1 MEITEL
7 REKYY
12 VLNKSYKKKL
22 VFHLGADAG
31 FFSEYNNM
39 ILAMLYCLTNKIQFV
54 LYSGDANFGY
64 KKGWDDYFFPFCDEA
79 TNNFHK
85 KYNFRDYDFFQK
97 RLSKKDRIKI
107 RIYKFL
113 YKIDY
118 FTQDLWLSIRNRD
131 HEKEIY
137 NIPEIGIVNDPL
149 REACRKLVL
158 LTWQYNIDTATIIK
172 NKIES
177 LKLPQEY
184 LGFHIRRGDKHTE
197 QDLIGI
203 SSYLDKAQV
212 ISSTRD
218 AFILT
223 DDYNVIAEIKKLYPE
238 WNIYTL
244 CNESET
250 GYEHAQFIKENKSAI
265 KEAHLNLFA
274 STDILSCSGY
284 FVGTFG
290 SNPGMFLGMKMNT
303 HNSLSIDINWRI
315 W

>member
-1 MEITEL
+1 MDITEL

-12 VLNKSYKKKL
+12 ALNKSYKKKL
-22 VFHLGADAG
+22 IFHLGADAG

-39 ILAMLYCLTNKIQFV
+39 ILAMLYCLTNKIQFI
-54 LYSGDANFGY
+54 LYSEDANFGY
-64 KKGWDDYFFPFCDEA
+64 KKGWNDYFLPFCDEV
-79 TNNFHK
+79 TNNFHQ

-97 RLSKKDRIKI
+97 RLSRKDRIKI
-107 RIYKFL
+107 KVYKFSH
-113 YKIDY
+113 KIDY

-131 HEKEIY
+131 HEKKTY
-137 NIPEIGIVNDPL
+137 NIPEIGIVNNSL
-149 REACRKLVL
+149 RETCRKLVF
-158 LTWQYNIDTATIIK
+158 LTWQYNTDTATVIK

-184 LGFHIRRGDKHTE
+184 LGFHIRRGDKHLE

-203 SSYLDKAQV
+203 PSYLNKIGA
-212 ISSTRD
+212 ISNTRD

-223 DDYNVIAEIKKLYPE
+223 DDYKVITETKKLYPE
-238 WNIYTL
+238 WNVYTL
-244 CNESET
+244 CNELET
-250 GYEHAQFIKENKSAI
+250 GYEHAQFKKESKSVI

-274 STDILSCSGY
+274 STDILSCSKY

-303 HNSLSIDINWRI
+303 QNSLSIDINWRI